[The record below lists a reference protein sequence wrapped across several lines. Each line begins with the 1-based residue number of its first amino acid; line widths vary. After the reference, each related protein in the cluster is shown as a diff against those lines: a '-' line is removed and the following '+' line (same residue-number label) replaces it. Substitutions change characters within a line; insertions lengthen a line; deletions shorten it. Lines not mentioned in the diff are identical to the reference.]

1 MYLVINI
8 FILILVLFI
17 YIHICNNI
25 NSSNYL
31 EIYEVEYT
39 SKENLDDLCNTKQP
53 IIFNNILLNNNISK
67 EYLLDEFKNF
77 NINLL
82 NVNDIHNN
90 ISIPIMLQEA
100 EELFKNDN
108 SNNYISINNNNFL
121 NETTL
126 IKLLKNNDKILRPV
140 GVSVME
146 YDILIGSR
154 NSYTNLLMEYSVRN
168 FIYVNSG
175 SIEVTLT
182 PFLYDKYL
190 YSKKND
196 ESMNKISDINIYN
209 VNEKHKNNYNKI
221 KFLQISISTNQLL
234 FIPNYWYYSMKIL
247 EDNTLVSLYKYKTY
261 SNCISLLP
269 QYLLQYLQ
277 KHNIKNNYVNKAI
290 SKLH

>member
-17 YIHICNNI
+17 YIHIYNNI

-39 SKENLDDLCNTKQP
+39 CKENFEDLCNTKQP
-53 IIFNNILLNNNISK
+53 IIFNNIVLNNNISK
-67 EYLLDEFKNF
+67 EYLLNEFKNF

-82 NVNDIHNN
+82 NVNDNN
-90 ISIPIMLQEA
+90 DILIPIILQEA

-126 IKLLKNNDKILRPV
+126 IKVLKNNDKILRPI
-140 GVSVME
+140 GVCVMN
-146 YDILIGSR
+146 YDILMGSS
-154 NSYTNLLMEYSVRN
+154 NSYTNLVMEYSFRN

-182 PFLYDKYL
+182 PYLYEKYL

-196 ESMNKISDINIYN
+196 ELMNKISDINIYN
-209 VNEKHKNNYNKI
+209 IHEKHKSNYNKI
-221 KFLQISISTNQLL
+221 KFLQIKVSTNQLL
-234 FIPNYWYYSMKIL
+234 FIPNYWYYSIKLL
-247 EDNTLVSLYKYKTY
+247 EDDTLVSLYKYKTY
-261 SNCISLLP
+261 TNCLSLIP
-269 QYLLQYLQ
+269 EYMLQYLQ
-277 KHNIKNNYVNKAI
+277 KHNIKNNYVNKAV
-290 SKLH
+290 SKIN